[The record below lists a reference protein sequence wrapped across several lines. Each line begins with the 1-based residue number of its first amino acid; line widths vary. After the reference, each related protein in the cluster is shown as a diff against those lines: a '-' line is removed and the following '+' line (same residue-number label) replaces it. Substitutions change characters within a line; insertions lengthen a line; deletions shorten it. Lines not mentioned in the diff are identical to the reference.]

1 MKFLIQVLFTIVL
14 CGVLQ
19 IFLPWWTLA
28 IGAFA
33 VAFLLDNKGFPAFVA
48 GFLAVAIL
56 WLGVAAYISVVTNS
70 VLTNKLNQLLLINS
84 FVITALVGGLV
95 GGFGALT
102 GSLFRKL

>member
-14 CGVLQ
+14 CAALQ
-19 IFLPWWTLA
+19 FFLPWWTLA

-33 VAFLLDNKGFPAFVA
+33 VAFLFDNKSFPAFAA
-48 GFLAVAIL
+48 GFLGVALL
-56 WLGVAAYISVVTNS
+56 WLGISIYISVVTDS
-70 VLTNKLNQLLLINS
+70 VLTTKLNQLLPINS

-95 GGFGALT
+95 GGLGALT

>member
-19 IFLPWWTLA
+19 FFLPWWTLA

-33 VAFLLDNKGFPAFVA
+33 VAFLLDNKGFPAFFA
-48 GFLAVAIL
+48 GFLAIAIL
-56 WLGVAAYISVVTNS
+56 WLSAAAYISIVTDS
-70 VLTNKLNQLLLINS
+70 ILTTKLNQLLPINS
-84 FVITALVGGLV
+84 FVITALIGGLV